1 MAKYENAQAAL
12 VAVLVEVN
20 KLGVNLDKVKDA
32 SHAGLM
38 GDALYAPPGASD
50 KPSAVQALTDAL
62 EEAKKLID
70 IAGAS
75 K

>member
-12 VAVLVEVN
+12 VAVLVEAN
-20 KLGVNLDKVKDA
+20 RLGVNLEELKNA

-38 GDALYAPPGASD
+38 GDALYAPPGASE
-50 KPSAVQALTDAL
+50 KPMAVHAITDAL
-62 EEAKKLID
+62 VEAKKFID
-70 IAGAS
+70 IAEES